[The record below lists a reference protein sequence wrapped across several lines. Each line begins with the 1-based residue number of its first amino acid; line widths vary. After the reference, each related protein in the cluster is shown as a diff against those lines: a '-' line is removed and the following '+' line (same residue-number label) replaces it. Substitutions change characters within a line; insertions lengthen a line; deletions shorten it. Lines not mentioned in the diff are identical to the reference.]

1 MQKKRKMCRIRAGVF
16 AEICRIAKE
25 DTGHY
30 RYREDLIGG
39 FLRLLR
45 ILSRDGPW
53 VSAIGVVVL
62 RDICLNGTKIRK
74 GDHICLRKV
83 FLKSISHI

>member
-1 MQKKRKMCRIRAGVF
+1 MRKKRKMCRIRAGVF

-25 DTGHY
+25 DTDNY

-39 FLRLLR
+39 LIRLLR

-53 VSAIGVVVL
+53 VSATGVVVL